1 LAQVF
6 GRSFH
11 SAMLDVERQEFY
23 RKALTTLT
31 TSVPSAF
38 VVILGLGSVLP
49 MLTAKQ
55 HFQGMLLE
63 SSEKL
68 GKLAEELL
76 TNNQNEN
83 FEVGIVKALDDT
95 GKKSAILLRSYL
107 LFIYITFFWIN
118 TGLTCDINMIVT

>member
-1 LAQVF
+1 
-6 GRSFH
+6 
-11 SAMLDVERQEFY
+11 MLDAERQEFY

-49 MLTAKQ
+49 MLTAK
-55 HFQGMLLE
+55 HYFQGMLLE

-95 GKKSAILLRSYL
+95 GKNISHTFKILTFYL
-107 LFIYITFFWIN
+107 TFFFDQHWFNMI
-118 TGLTCDINMIVT
+118 LTCFQTCQLVGS

>member
-1 LAQVF
+1 
-6 GRSFH
+6 
-11 SAMLDVERQEFY
+11 
-23 RKALTTLT
+23 
-31 TSVPSAF
+31 